1 MTSSNLWLKRNKNID
16 NTTLNFNSQSEG
28 ARLLG
33 LSSLGWI
40 VTLFGII
47 VAGYLGRHFT
57 EVIVFNVADGWCPP
71 NVTAIGQHCFGDFG
85 HPFARGGQ
93 PQVYL
98 KDNLVAVNSPLTML
112 LFEIIRIFDYRIALF
127 LFLLI
132 GTASALS
139 PVWWATKSWPMMT
152 RFISYFLIG
161 FGSLGFIS
169 AFDRANPTIF
179 FPGLILWFILAI
191 ENEKRTQ
198 VILAI
203 ALMSALKFWGP
214 LFAISLI
221 MDRKW
226 RDVIKCAVLTLA
238 LYALPLLYFPGRF
251 LTKAQI
257 TLNGITSQHYAS
269 IFQPY
274 VISISGLIRRISC
287 GFSEGTTC
295 HTVSVHWG
303 IFGTSLFTITIA
315 LSISAWAAIQ
325 YRKNPKTSVMKYLP
339 VIVLGAIALP
349 TAQVYNSILFVP
361 AASLILKW
369 HSPFGLNTQKG
380 IPKLLVPA
388 VLSGVVPLPI
398 WLFSDSILSSANDWA
413 GPVFRIS
420 YWIIPIMWALLI
432 FETLC
437 RSDKFRRLPF
447 IGRYSVED
455 LTTEKNIEIS
465 PT

>member
-1 MTSSNLWLKRNKNID
+1 MTSSNLWLKRNKNLD
-16 NTTLNFNSQSEG
+16 NTTLIFNSQSEG

-71 NVTAIGQHCFGDFG
+71 NITTIGQHCFGDFG

-98 KDNLVAVNSPLTML
+98 KDNLVAVNSPLTMF
-112 LFEIIRIFDYRIALF
+112 LFEFIRLFDYRIALF
-127 LFLLI
+127 VFLLI
-132 GTASALS
+132 GTLSVLS
-139 PVWWATKSWPMMT
+139 PVWWATKSWPMMPKFT
-152 RFISYFLIG
+152 SYFLIG

-179 FPGLILWFILAI
+179 FPGLILWFVLAM

-198 VILAI
+198 VIFAI
-203 ALMSALKFWGP
+203 AIMSALKFWGP

-221 MDRKW
+221 VDRRW
-226 RDVIKCAVLTLA
+226 RDVIKTAVLTLA
-238 LYALPLLYFPGRF
+238 LYVLPLLYFPGRF

-257 TLNGITSQHYAS
+257 TLNGITSQNYGN

-274 VISISGLIRRISC
+274 VISIGGLIRRLSC
-287 GFSEGTTC
+287 GYSEGTTC
-295 HTVSVHWG
+295 HTVSAQWG
-303 IFGTSLFTITIA
+303 IFGTSLFTVTIA
-315 LSISAWAAIQ
+315 LGITAWAAIQ
-325 YRKNPKTSVMKYLP
+325 FRINPKTSVMKYLP
-339 VIVLGAIALP
+339 VMVLGAIALP
-349 TAQVYNSILFVP
+349 TAQVYNSVLFVP

-369 HSPFGLNTQKG
+369 HSPFDLSKQNGT
-380 IPKLLVPA
+380 PKLLVPA
-388 VLSGVVPLPI
+388 LLSGIVPLPI
-398 WLFSDSILSSANDWA
+398 WFFGDSILSSANEWA

-420 YWIIPIMWALLI
+420 YWIIPIMWTCLI
-432 FETLC
+432 FETIL
-437 RSDKFRRLPF
+437 RSNQFRRLP
-447 IGRYSVED
+447 IIRRYSGGASNSEMNSKID
-455 LTTEKNIEIS
+455 LA
-465 PT
+465 